1 MYYTREQHKR
11 FLDKELTAISEE
23 YLQKLQ
29 TKATALL
36 SKNEVYVTQ
45 FVKLN
50 QSLDLDS
57 GSSVVTKQSGQFIL
71 RFKKER
77 GIPRRNEYFT
87 AIVLDGKMSLPKNWG
102 DLAWGKLRSF
112 QVEFSEVHC
121 VWQGKADDKGFL
133 VCGFSGLSIEMAR
146 YLTENNLQGCVV
158 VLGPQEPPMD
168 YYQNLISIVSNE
180 DPSMPAKSLLDFDK
194 KGLDWNPLPINSD
207 SSNVAAILEHL
218 KKQNELIFQGPPGTG
233 KTYLM
238 AALVGKL
245 LEEHHSVLVT
255 AMTNRALIELAQKN
269 SLKPYLSD
277 GKIAK
282 TNVSADELSECKN
295 LNPVNS
301 KEITC
306 ISGAAT
312 LSTFYNTSG
321 WAKVC
326 YNEQPFDYVIMDE
339 ASQSLYGM
347 IAACKNLGKKIIW
360 IGDQEQMQPI
370 VKLSDETL
378 IRNNFSMLA
387 NGFRT
392 LCENFKIHS
401 FVLNETHRLLP
412 NAAALTSVFYHMS
425 LKSVAD
431 FSYVLGNIEL
441 DSIPKNGGCSLRFCS
456 MPIGEKADRNACQET
471 INIVSSLLK
480 VNSKLEIAVLSKFR
494 ATVRMLQNCL
504 ISTIG
509 NTDNVLIDTVER
521 VQGMTCD
528 VCIFFVPNTMMSM
541 SLERSLFNV
550 ATSRAKQLTV
560 IVADRDIVN
569 VNCDYAVQQFMG
581 MVLSNNYTSKQTV
594 NHEQAGVKEIDA
606 KAKEPKI
613 VGYVDLSKF
622 ERKKKEIVNGKTNI
636 YIIDTN
642 VFVKSP
648 DIIAKIDKEY
658 PVILSAKVVDEL
670 DKLKITLDTN
680 GQKAVQDAL
689 RSINRSFEARNLKME
704 VADVDLLPMDFNKKS
719 PDNQIVAV
727 ALKHLGGSENPII
740 LTSDNGLQLK
750 AKGLGVTTISLKDFL
765 KKPK

>member
-1 MYYTREQHKR
+1 MYNTREQHKR

-23 YLQKLQ
+23 YLQKLN
-29 TKATALL
+29 TKAVALL
-36 SKNEVYVTQ
+36 SRNEVYVTQ

-50 QSLDLDS
+50 QNLNIGSD
-57 GSSVVTKQSGQFIL
+57 SSVATKQSGQLIL
-71 RFKKER
+71 RFKKDR

-102 DLAWGKLRSF
+102 NLSWGKLRSF

-146 YLTENNLQGCVV
+146 YLTEKNLQGCVV
-158 VLGPQEPPMD
+158 VLGPQEPPTD

-180 DPSMPAKSLLDFDK
+180 DTNMPAKSMLNFDK
-194 KGLDWNPLPINSD
+194 KGLVWNPQPISSD
-207 SSNVAAILEHL
+207 SSNVSAIMDYL
-218 KKQNELIFQGPPGTG
+218 KKQDELIFQGPPGTG

-238 AALVGKL
+238 AALVRKL

-255 AMTNRALIELAQKN
+255 AMTNRALIELAQKE

-282 TNVSADELSECKN
+282 TNVSVDELSDCKD
-295 LNPVNS
+295 LNPVSS

-306 ISGAAT
+306 ISGVAT

-321 WAKVC
+321 WAKIC

-378 IRNNFSMLA
+378 TRNNFSMLA

-392 LCENFKIHS
+392 LCENFSFPS

-412 NAAALTSVFYHMS
+412 NAAALTSVFYHTP
-425 LKSVAD
+425 LKSVAK
-431 FSYVLGNIEL
+431 FLYTLNNVSL
-441 DSIPKNGGCSLRFCS
+441 DYIPKDGGCSLYLCN
-456 MPIGEKADRNACQET
+456 MPIGEKTDRNACQEV
-471 INIVSSLLK
+471 INIVSSLLQIDG
-480 VNSKLEIAVLSKFR
+480 KLEIAILSKFR

-504 ISTIG
+504 INTIG
-509 NTDNVLIDTVER
+509 SIDNVLIDTVER

-528 VCIFFVPNTMMSM
+528 VCIFFIPNTMMNM

-550 ATSRAKQLTV
+550 ATSRAKQFTL
-560 IVADRDIVN
+560 IVADKDVLN
-569 VNCDYAVQQFMG
+569 TNCDYAVQHF
-581 MVLSNNYTSKQTV
+581 LSLVHSNDYNEKHPITV
-594 NHEQAGVKEIDA
+594 DLENKNDNHIKKI
-606 KAKEPKI
+606 EPKV

-622 ERKKKEIVNGKTNI
+622 ERKRKEIINDKTNI

-642 VFVKSP
+642 VFVNCPEVIS
-648 DIIAKIDKEY
+648 KIDKKY
-658 PVILSAKVVDEL
+658 LIILSAKVVDEL
-670 DKLKITLDTN
+670 DKLKITLDTK
-680 GQKAVQDAL
+680 GQKSVQDAL
-689 RSINRSFEARNLKME
+689 RNINRCFESRNLKME
-704 VADVDLLPMDFNKKS
+704 TADLSQLPPDLDKRS
-719 PDNQIVAV
+719 PDNMILSV
-727 ALKHLGGSENPII
+727 ALKHHTEDENPIL

-750 AKGLGVTTISLKDFL
+750 AKGLGIKTVTLNELL
-765 KKPK
+765 KKYK

>member
-1 MYYTREQHKR
+1 
-11 FLDKELTAISEE
+11 
-23 YLQKLQ
+23 
-29 TKATALL
+29 
-36 SKNEVYVTQ
+36 
-45 FVKLN
+45 
-50 QSLDLDS
+50 
-57 GSSVVTKQSGQFIL
+57 
-71 RFKKER
+71 
-77 GIPRRNEYFT
+77 
-87 AIVLDGKMSLPKNWG
+87 
-102 DLAWGKLRSF
+102 
-112 QVEFSEVHC
+112 
-121 VWQGKADDKGFL
+121 
-133 VCGFSGLSIEMAR
+133 
-146 YLTENNLQGCVV
+146 
-158 VLGPQEPPMD
+158 
-168 YYQNLISIVSNE
+168 
-180 DPSMPAKSLLDFDK
+180 
-194 KGLDWNPLPINSD
+194 
-207 SSNVAAILEHL
+207 
-218 KKQNELIFQGPPGTG
+218 
-233 KTYLM
+233 
-238 AALVGKL
+238 
-245 LEEHHSVLVT
+245 
-255 AMTNRALIELAQKN
+255 
-269 SLKPYLSD
+269 
-277 GKIAK
+277 
-282 TNVSADELSECKN
+282 
-295 LNPVNS
+295 
-301 KEITC
+301 
-306 ISGAAT
+306 
-312 LSTFYNTSG
+312 
-321 WAKVC
+321 
-326 YNEQPFDYVIMDE
+326 MDE

-401 FVLNETHRLLP
+401 FVLNETHRLFP
-412 NAAALTSVFYHMS
+412 NAAALTSVFYHML

-704 VADVDLLPMDFNKKS
+704 VADVDLLPMDFNKK
-719 PDNQIVAV
+719 D
-727 ALKHLGGSENPII
+727 
-740 LTSDNGLQLK
+740 
-750 AKGLGVTTISLKDFL
+750 
-765 KKPK
+765 

>member
-23 YLQKLQ
+23 YLQKLNA
-29 TKATALL
+29 KAVALL
-36 SKNEVYVTQ
+36 ASSEVYVTQ

-50 QSLDLDS
+50 QSPDTDLGLS
-57 GSSVVTKQSGQFIL
+57 ASAKRSGQFIL

-102 DLAWGKLRSF
+102 DLSWGKLRSF

-121 VWQGKADDKGFL
+121 VWQGKTDDKGFL

-146 YLTENNLQGCVV
+146 YLTENKLQGCVI

-168 YYQNLISIVSNE
+168 YFQNLISIVSNE
-180 DPSMPAKSLLDFDK
+180 DTNMPASSMLDFDK
-194 KGLDWNPLPINSD
+194 KGLVWNPQQINSD
-207 SSNVAAILEHL
+207 SSNAGVIIDYL
-218 KKQNELIFQGPPGTG
+218 KKQDELIFQGPPGTG

-245 LEEHHSVLVT
+245 LEGNHSILVT
-255 AMTNRALIELAQKN
+255 AMTNRALIELAQKK
-269 SLKPYLSD
+269 SLKPYLAD

-282 TNVSADELSECKN
+282 TNVSADELLECRD

-306 ISGAAT
+306 IPGAAT

-321 WAKVC
+321 WAKIS
-326 YNEQPFDYVIMDE
+326 YHEQPFDYVIMDE

-347 IAACKNLGKKIIW
+347 IAACKNLGKKTIW

-378 IRNNFSMLA
+378 IRNDFSMLA

-392 LCENFKIHS
+392 LCENFCFTS
-401 FVLNETHRLLP
+401 FVLNETHRLLQ
-412 NAAALTSVFYHMS
+412 NAAALTSVFYHMP
-425 LKSVAD
+425 LKSVAE
-431 FSYVLGNIEL
+431 FSYTLSNASL
-441 DSIPKNGGCSLRFCS
+441 DYVPKDGGCSLYFCN
-456 MPIGEKADRNACQET
+456 MPIGEKADRNACQEV
-471 INIVSSLLK
+471 INIVSSLLRMDG
-480 VNSKLEIAVLSKFR
+480 KLEIAVLSKFR

-504 ISTIG
+504 INTIG
-509 NTDNVLIDTVER
+509 SIDNVLIDTVER
-521 VQGMTCD
+521 VQGRPCD
-528 VCIFFVPNTMMSM
+528 ICVFFIPNTMMSM

-550 ATSRAKQLTV
+550 ATSRAKQFTL
-560 IVADRDIVN
+560 IVADKDVLKT
-569 VNCDYAVQQFMG
+569 NCDYAVQHFLSL
-581 MVLSNNYTSKQTV
+581 VHSNNY
-594 NHEQAGVKEIDA
+594 
-606 KAKEPKI
+606 KAKHPITVDLENKYNNHIEKIEPKV

-622 ERKKKEIVNGKTNI
+622 ERKRKEIINGKTNI

-642 VFVKSP
+642 VFVNCPEVIS
-648 DIIAKIDKEY
+648 KIDKKY
-658 PVILSAKVVDEL
+658 PIILSAKVVDEL
-670 DKLKITLDTN
+670 DKLKITLDTK
-680 GQKAVQDAL
+680 GQKSVQDAL
-689 RSINRSFEARNLKME
+689 RNINRCFESRNLKME
-704 VADVDLLPMDFNKKS
+704 TADLSQLPPDLDKRS
-719 PDNQIVAV
+719 PDNMILSV
-727 ALKHLGGSENPII
+727 ALKHYTEDENPIL

-750 AKGLGVTTISLKDFL
+750 AKGLGIKAVTLNELL
-765 KKPK
+765 KKYK